1 MAERRPLIARR
12 LRPGHW
18 VAVDVFAA
26 AVLAAGF
33 SVPAVLAP
41 GSARVPPL
49 VAVPVIALACL
60 PTAVRRRW
68 PVPVCAVVLVAAGFA
83 PFAGWQEAFVPLAL
97 ALHAVA
103 LLATRRTAVAAL
115 VAALAVTAAGAAI
128 GAPSWTEAASA
139 GGFAWLLLGLAWTIG
154 LAVREQRAYAAQA
167 VARSAQAAATAERL
181 RVAREVHDVVAHSM
195 GLISMRAGIANHVAA
210 THPEEAGEALS
221 IIEETSR
228 KALTDL
234 RGLLGLLRDASGEQ
248 GGEQGGEPHLPDTL
262 RELVA
267 AIPDGHLRVELDVEP
282 GLALGGEAALVVR
295 RLVQESLTNVLRH
308 AGPARC
314 RVAVLTRARR
324 EVVVEIVDDGRGGAP
339 RPGGHGLAGLEERVI
354 LYGGTFSAGPEP
366 GGGFAVRARLP
377 LPGGSG
383 KDEE

>member
-18 VAVDVFAA
+18 VALDVFAA
-26 AVLAAGF
+26 VALAAGF
-33 SVPAVLAP
+33 SLPAVLAP
-41 GSARVPPL
+41 ETARVPPF

-68 PVPVCAVVLVAAGFA
+68 PVPVCAAVLVAAVIA
-83 PFAGWQEAFVPLAL
+83 PFAGWQEAFVPLAV

-103 LLATRRTAVAAL
+103 LLQARRTAVTAL

-128 GAPSWTEAASA
+128 GAPTWTEAASA
-139 GGFAWLLLGLAWTIG
+139 CGFAWLLLGLAWTIG

-221 IIEETSR
+221 VIEETSR

-234 RGLLGLLRDASGEQ
+234 RGLLGLLRDTPEERDAA
-248 GGEQGGEPHLPDTL
+248 PRAVDTL

-267 AIPDGHLRVELDVEP
+267 AIPDGHVRVELDVEP
-282 GLALGGEAALVVR
+282 GLTLGGATALVVH

-314 RVAVLTRARR
+314 RVTVVTRARR
-324 EVVVEIVDDGRGGAP
+324 EVVVEVVDDGRGGAP
-339 RPGGHGLAGLEERVI
+339 RTGGHGLAGLEERVI

-377 LPGGSG
+377 LPSASGSG
-383 KDEE
+383 SGEDDR